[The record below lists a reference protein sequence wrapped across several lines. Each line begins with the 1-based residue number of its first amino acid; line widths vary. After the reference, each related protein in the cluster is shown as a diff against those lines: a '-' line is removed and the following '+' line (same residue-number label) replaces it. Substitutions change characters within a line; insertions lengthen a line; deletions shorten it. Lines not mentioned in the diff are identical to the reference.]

1 MASKVDN
8 ASLLTRFEFEPAPRH
23 TDRRIHVGGDVFFQN
38 RPFQARN
45 SSPWWTSVVRSVCS
59 CLSFTWMRAD
69 TLGIVASDV
78 DPGLLVGGIDGRRSF
93 LDLVG
98 GCRRN
103 RSRLGYER
111 GHIGND

>member
-1 MASKVDN
+1 MSY
-8 ASLLTRFEFEPAPRH
+8 S
-23 TDRRIHVGGDVFFQN
+23 RRIHVGGDVFPESTVPGEELFALVDESGAICMLMLK
-38 RPFQARN
+38 FYVDA
-45 SSPWWTSVVRSVCS
+45 SH
-59 CLSFTWMRAD
+59 